1 MVSEKSEKIINN
13 KFIKEFE
20 KILYDLSIN
29 KTIDYYKLGEILK
42 RLNFLNNEID
52 IDNPLVAI

>member
-1 MVSEKSEKIINN
+1 MVSEKSEKIMN
-13 KFIKEFE
+13 
-20 KILYDLSIN
+20 DLSIN
-29 KTIDYYKLGEILK
+29 NTIDYYKLGEILK

>member
-1 MVSEKSEKIINN
+1 MVSEKSEKI
-13 KFIKEFE
+13 IKEFE

>member
-20 KILYDLSIN
+20 KILNDLSIN
-29 KTIDYYKLGEILK
+29 NTIDYYKLGEILK
-42 RLNFLNNEID
+42 RLNLI
-52 IDNPLVAI
+52 